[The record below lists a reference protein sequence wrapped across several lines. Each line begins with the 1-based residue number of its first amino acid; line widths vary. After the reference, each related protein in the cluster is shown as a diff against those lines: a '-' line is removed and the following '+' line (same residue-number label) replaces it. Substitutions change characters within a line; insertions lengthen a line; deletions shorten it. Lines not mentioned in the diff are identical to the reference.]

1 MKKFIQI
8 VVTIVVFLVTQTI
21 AFAQTP
27 NDFGATSNNGDANPN
42 DVPIDSNLWV
52 PIVVGLLYVFY
63 KYRKLNQ
70 VFNSPI
76 KSK

>member
-1 MKKFIQI
+1 MKKFTQI

-21 AFAQTP
+21 AFAQLP

-42 DVPIDSNLWV
+42 DVPIDSNLWLLLL
-52 PIVVGLLYVFY
+52 VGLLYVFY
-63 KYRKLNQ
+63 KYGKLKQ
-70 VFNSPI
+70 VFNRPI